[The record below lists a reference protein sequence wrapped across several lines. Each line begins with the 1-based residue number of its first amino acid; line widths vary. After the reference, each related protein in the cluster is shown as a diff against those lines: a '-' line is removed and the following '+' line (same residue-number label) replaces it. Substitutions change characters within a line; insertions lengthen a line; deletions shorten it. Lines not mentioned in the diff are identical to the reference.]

1 MMGKVIVAPD
11 DNNKHY
17 LIKEYEKRKYLNS
30 AGGHIHPIHD

>member
-17 LIKEYEKRKYLNS
+17 LIMVYGKRKNFNC
-30 AGGHIHPIHD
+30 AGGHTHPIHD